1 MKKIILKKTIFSLL
15 LMVLWSIENHAKN
28 NDKEIRNVYSLS
40 QHQEPILNINQKAF
54 LYFNGSNDY
63 GNANVF
69 LEGLERTTIMGW
81 ISLSPQFENYA
92 FIMGENNFNIS
103 CDANRKIIVKCNS
116 AFLTSTISL
125 DTSRWYH
132 IAASYDGSI
141 VKFYLNGNLINQQ
154 AANGSIGQTLN
165 SSFTIGKNPINNIH
179 FFQGKMDEIRI
190 FNKNLTDYQIQQMV
204 YQEITNHNGMI
215 RGAVIP
221 KNIPGLNYN
230 SLIRYYKMDL
240 IQNNLVQNQT
250 QNNPNVIE
258 GIQLFNIN
266 IVGIQEAPMPF
277 LTKINGDF
285 PTAIHDDEHDI
296 FGKDAENY
304 PWSIIQVSNDITQYE
319 NIGNFGLIVD
329 SGKKITMLNDTK
341 IENSGYLKLNGQIDL
356 EGESQLIQTTESE
369 LDPTSSGTIE
379 RDQQGQSNKYN
390 YNYWSSPVSTP
401 NTSSINHG
409 YTVAEVMKDGSIIA
423 QPQNI
428 GWVSG
433 MNNPTTSNPITLS
446 SYWIFKFQN
455 LTPDYANW
463 ASVGQNGLLL
473 AGQGY
478 TLKGSGA
485 TSGSQNFTFIG
496 KPNNGQIINI
506 VSANNLNLT
515 GNPYPSALDADK
527 FIKDNLATINGTL
540 YFWEH
545 FKTNNTHTL
554 GEYQGGYAVRTLVGG
569 TAPMSPADISELG
582 SSIRI
587 PGRFIPVGQGFFVTG
602 NATGG
607 NIIFD
612 NNQRLFVKESNID
625 SNSLFRANQ
634 NATAPNSGLVT
645 NEEDP
650 YTENAFMKFRIG
662 FNSNNNFH
670 RQLLIGFMDDLAT
683 ESVDP
688 GYDAIHIDNQQYD
701 MYFLN
706 NGTKLIIQ
714 GASHFE
720 TSKVYP
726 LGIKTYVA
734 GDVQFTLD
742 GLENVEPTQPIYI
755 HDIVT
760 GLYHDIRNEHF
771 TINLPQ
777 GEIHNRF
784 ELTFQNHALS
794 ASDFELGK
802 QITVAYTNAQ
812 NLLTIKNNLTDV
824 TVKTV
829 SIFTILGQ
837 TLATWNV
844 ENQTQ
849 NNISL
854 PISNLSAGPY
864 IVRVKT
870 THGTISKKIIIK

>member
-1 MKKIILKKTIFSLL
+1 
-15 LMVLWSIENHAKN
+15 
-28 NDKEIRNVYSLS
+28 
-40 QHQEPILNINQKAF
+40 
-54 LYFNGSNDY
+54 
-63 GNANVF
+63 
-69 LEGLERTTIMGW
+69 
-81 ISLSPQFENYA
+81 
-92 FIMGENNFNIS
+92 
-103 CDANRKIIVKCNS
+103 
-116 AFLTSTISL
+116 
-125 DTSRWYH
+125 
-132 IAASYDGSI
+132 
-141 VKFYLNGNLINQQ
+141 
-154 AANGSIGQTLN
+154 
-165 SSFTIGKNPINNIH
+165 
-179 FFQGKMDEIRI
+179 
-190 FNKNLTDYQIQQMV
+190 
-204 YQEITNHNGMI
+204 
-215 RGAVIP
+215 
-221 KNIPGLNYN
+221 
-230 SLIRYYKMDL
+230 
-240 IQNNLVQNQT
+240 
-250 QNNPNVIE
+250 
-258 GIQLFNIN
+258 
-266 IVGIQEAPMPF
+266 
-277 LTKINGDF
+277 
-285 PTAIHDDEHDI
+285 
-296 FGKDAENY
+296 
-304 PWSIIQVSNDITQYE
+304 
-319 NIGNFGLIVD
+319 
-329 SGKKITMLNDTK
+329 
-341 IENSGYLKLNGQIDL
+341 
-356 EGESQLIQTTESE
+356 
-369 LDPTSSGTIE
+369 
-379 RDQQGQSNKYN
+379 
-390 YNYWSSPVSTP
+390 
-401 NTSSINHG
+401 
-409 YTVAEVMKDGSIIA
+409 
-423 QPQNI
+423 
-428 GWVSG
+428 
-433 MNNPTTSNPITLS
+433 
-446 SYWIFKFQN
+446 
-455 LTPDYANW
+455 
-463 ASVGQNGLLL
+463 
-473 AGQGY
+473 
-478 TLKGSGA
+478 
-485 TSGSQNFTFIG
+485 
-496 KPNNGQIINI
+496 
-506 VSANNLNLT
+506 
-515 GNPYPSALDADK
+515 
-527 FIKDNLATINGTL
+527 
-540 YFWEH
+540 
-545 FKTNNTHTL
+545 
-554 GEYQGGYAVRTLVGG
+554 
-569 TAPMSPADISELG
+569 MSPADISELG

-602 NATGG
+602 NTTGG

-849 NNISL
+849 DNISL